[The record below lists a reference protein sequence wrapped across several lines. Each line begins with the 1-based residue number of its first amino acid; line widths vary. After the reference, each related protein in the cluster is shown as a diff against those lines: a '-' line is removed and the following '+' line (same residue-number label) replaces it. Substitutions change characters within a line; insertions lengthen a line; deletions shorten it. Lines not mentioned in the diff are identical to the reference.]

1 MLAPIGCSVGDD
13 EEPKPASG
21 PPAAVAAAVER
32 FERAIRDED
41 FDTVCDDLFT
51 AGARKRS
58 GGDECEAQLRSAAE
72 GVRRPTIEL
81 RGIHVT
87 GDTARVNVT
96 TSAEGQ
102 ARVRDELR
110 LKREDGRWRID
121 SLSG

>member
-32 FERAIRDED
+32 FERAIRNED
-41 FDTVCDDLFT
+41 FAAVCEDLFT
-51 AGARKRS
+51 AGARRRS

-72 GVRRPTIEL
+72 GVRRPAIEL

-87 GDTARVNVT
+87 GDTARVEVT

-110 LKREDGRWRID
+110 LKREGGRWRID